1 MFGLGIWE
9 LLIVLAIV
17 VVLFGAKRLPLIGEG
32 LGGMITNFKKATK
45 KNKEEQPKI
54 DDNSAENADDNNDVK
69 EGPNFCD
76 KSRHLNDSFETC
88 RTRSELWQEVINES
102 VERS

>member
-32 LGGMITNFKKATK
+32 LGGMITNFKRATK
-45 KNKEEQPKI
+45 KNKDEKSKI
-54 DDNSAENADDNNDVK
+54 DENTSEIK
-69 EGPNFCD
+69 E
-76 KSRHLNDSFETC
+76 DSISKKEET
-88 RTRSELWQEVINES
+88 S
-102 VERS
+102 

>member
-1 MFGLGIWE
+1 MFGLGVWE

-45 KNKEEQPKI
+45 KNKEEQAKI
-54 DDNSAENADDNNDVK
+54 DDNSATSAEDNTVIKEDSTIANKEN
-69 EGPNFCD
+69 
-76 KSRHLNDSFETC
+76 S
-88 RTRSELWQEVINES
+88 
-102 VERS
+102 

>member
-1 MFGLGIWE
+1 MFGLGVWE

-45 KNKEEQPKI
+45 KNKEEQVKI
-54 DDNSAENADDNNDVK
+54 DDNSAANAEDNTVIKEDSTTEKKEN
-69 EGPNFCD
+69 
-76 KSRHLNDSFETC
+76 S
-88 RTRSELWQEVINES
+88 
-102 VERS
+102 

>member
-1 MFGLGIWE
+1 MFGFVVWE

-45 KNKEEQPKI
+45 KNKEEQAKI
-54 DDNSAENADDNNDVK
+54 DDNSAANAEDNNVVK
-69 EGPNFCD
+69 E
-76 KSRHLNDSFETC
+76 DSTIVNKDN
-88 RTRSELWQEVINES
+88 S
-102 VERS
+102 

>member
-1 MFGLGIWE
+1 MFGLGVWE

-45 KNKEEQPKI
+45 KNKEEQAKI
-54 DDNSAENADDNNDVK
+54 DDSSAASAEDNTVIK
-69 EGPNFCD
+69 E
-76 KSRHLNDSFETC
+76 DSTIANKEN
-88 RTRSELWQEVINES
+88 S
-102 VERS
+102 

>member
-1 MFGLGIWE
+1 MFGLGVWE

-45 KNKEEQPKI
+45 KNKEEQVKI
-54 DDNSAENADDNNDVK
+54 DDNSAATAEDNNVVK
-69 EGPNFCD
+69 E
-76 KSRHLNDSFETC
+76 DSTKVNKEN
-88 RTRSELWQEVINES
+88 S
-102 VERS
+102 

>member
-32 LGGMITNFKKATK
+32 LGGMITNFKRATK
-45 KNKEEQPKI
+45 KSKEEQSKI
-54 DDNSAENADDNNDVK
+54 DDNNTVIKEDSSSIEKEN
-69 EGPNFCD
+69 
-76 KSRHLNDSFETC
+76 S
-88 RTRSELWQEVINES
+88 
-102 VERS
+102 

>member
-32 LGGMITNFKKATK
+32 LGGMITNFKRATK
-45 KNKEEQPKI
+45 KNKDEQAKI
-54 DDNSAENADDNNDVK
+54 DENSNVSKDDSSDIK
-69 EGPNFCD
+69 EGN
-76 KSRHLNDSFETC
+76 S
-88 RTRSELWQEVINES
+88 
-102 VERS
+102 

>member
-32 LGGMITNFKKATK
+32 LGGMITNFKRATK
-45 KNKEEQPKI
+45 KNKEEQSKI
-54 DDNSAENADDNNDVK
+54 DENTNVNK
-69 EGPNFCD
+69 E
-76 KSRHLNDSFETC
+76 DSSSIKE
-88 RTRSELWQEVINES
+88 
-102 VERS
+102 ERS

>member
-1 MFGLGIWE
+1 MFGLGVWE

-45 KNKEEQPKI
+45 KNKEEQVKI
-54 DDNSAENADDNNDVK
+54 DDSSATKAEDNTVIKEDSNISDKENS
-69 EGPNFCD
+69 
-76 KSRHLNDSFETC
+76 
-88 RTRSELWQEVINES
+88 
-102 VERS
+102 

>member
-1 MFGLGIWE
+1 MFGLGVWE

-45 KNKEEQPKI
+45 KNKEEPAKI
-54 DDNSAENADDNNDVK
+54 DDNSATNADDNNVVK
-69 EGPNFCD
+69 E
-76 KSRHLNDSFETC
+76 DSTVVNKEI
-88 RTRSELWQEVINES
+88 S
-102 VERS
+102 

>member
-1 MFGLGIWE
+1 MFGLGVWE

-45 KNKEEQPKI
+45 KNKEEQTVI
-54 DDNSAENADDNNDVK
+54 DDNSAANAKENNVVEEDSTIAKKENN
-69 EGPNFCD
+69 
-76 KSRHLNDSFETC
+76 
-88 RTRSELWQEVINES
+88 
-102 VERS
+102 

>member
-1 MFGLGIWE
+1 MFGLGVWE

-45 KNKEEQPKI
+45 KNKEEQAKI
-54 DDNSAENADDNNDVK
+54 DDDSAANADENTVGK
-69 EGPNFCD
+69 E
-76 KSRHLNDSFETC
+76 DSTIVNKEN
-88 RTRSELWQEVINES
+88 S
-102 VERS
+102 

>member
-1 MFGLGIWE
+1 MFGLGVWE

-45 KNKEEQPKI
+45 KNKEDKAKI
-54 DDNSAENADDNNDVK
+54 EDNSSAKVEDNNVVK
-69 EGPNFCD
+69 E
-76 KSRHLNDSFETC
+76 DSTIVNKEN
-88 RTRSELWQEVINES
+88 S
-102 VERS
+102 

>member
-1 MFGLGIWE
+1 MFGLGVWE

-45 KNKEEQPKI
+45 KNKEEQAKI
-54 DDNSAENADDNNDVK
+54 NENSTSSEEEDVIVK
-69 EGPNFCD
+69 EDTTITN
-76 KSRHLNDSFETC
+76 KENS
-88 RTRSELWQEVINES
+88 
-102 VERS
+102 

>member
-1 MFGLGIWE
+1 MFGLGVWE

-45 KNKEEQPKI
+45 KNKEEQVKI
-54 DDNSAENADDNNDVK
+54 DDNSASNAEDNTVIKEDSTIVNKEN
-69 EGPNFCD
+69 
-76 KSRHLNDSFETC
+76 S
-88 RTRSELWQEVINES
+88 
-102 VERS
+102 

>member
-45 KNKEEQPKI
+45 KNKEEQSKI
-54 DDNSAENADDNNDVK
+54 DNNSAANAEDNNVVK
-69 EGPNFCD
+69 E
-76 KSRHLNDSFETC
+76 DSTIVNKEN
-88 RTRSELWQEVINES
+88 S
-102 VERS
+102 

>member
-1 MFGLGIWE
+1 MFGLGVWE

-45 KNKEEQPKI
+45 KNKEEQSKI
-54 DDNSAENADDNNDVK
+54 DDNSSENLDENNVVK
-69 EGPNFCD
+69 EDPSIVN
-76 KSRHLNDSFETC
+76 KKNS
-88 RTRSELWQEVINES
+88 
-102 VERS
+102 

>member
-1 MFGLGIWE
+1 MFGLGVWE

-45 KNKEEQPKI
+45 KNKEEQAKI
-54 DDNSAENADDNNDVK
+54 DDNSAASAEGNTVIKEDSTIANKEN
-69 EGPNFCD
+69 
-76 KSRHLNDSFETC
+76 S
-88 RTRSELWQEVINES
+88 
-102 VERS
+102 

>member
-1 MFGLGIWE
+1 MFGLGVWE

-45 KNKEEQPKI
+45 KNKEEQEKI
-54 DDNSAENADDNNDVK
+54 DDNPGANAEDKNVVK
-69 EGPNFCD
+69 EDP
-76 KSRHLNDSFETC
+76 TI
-88 RTRSELWQEVINES
+88 INKENS
-102 VERS
+102 